1 MRSITLREPTR
12 QMFNPGRDMER
23 FINSMWGGSLRD
35 RSEADSMCGTW
46 VPPVNILERE
56 NGIEI
61 TVEMPG
67 IEAQAVDV
75 TVEDG
80 VLSIKGERQFEEAA
94 EGETYHRVESSFGA
108 FERRFTV
115 PTTVDSTK
123 IEATFKNGV
132 MTLALPKREESKPRT
147 VKVKVE
153 AN

>member
-1 MRSITLREPTR
+1 MRSITLREPMR
-12 QMFNPGRDMER
+12 QMFNPGRDMEG

-35 RSEADSMCGTW
+35 RDEADSMCGTW

-56 NGIEI
+56 EGVEI
-61 TVEMPG
+61 TIEMPG
-67 IEAQAVDV
+67 VDAKDVEV

-80 VLSIKGERQFEEAA
+80 VLSIKGERQFEDAA

-115 PTTVDSTK
+115 PTSVNPGK
-123 IEATFKNGV
+123 IEARFKNGL

>member
-1 MRSITLREPTR
+1 MRSITLREPMR
-12 QMFNPGRDMER
+12 QMANPGRDMER

-35 RSEADSMCGTW
+35 REEGDSMCGSW
-46 VPPVNILERE
+46 QPAVNILERE

-61 TVEMPG
+61 TIEMPG
-67 IEAQAVDV
+67 VEAKDVDV

-80 VLSIKGERQFEEAA
+80 VLSIKGERQFEEVA
-94 EGETYHRVESSFGA
+94 EGETYHRVESNFGA

-153 AN
+153 AK

>member
-1 MRSITLREPTR
+1 MRSITLRDPTR
-12 QMFNPGRDMER
+12 KMFNPGRDMER
-23 FINSMWGGSLRD
+23 FINSMWGGNLGNQD
-35 RSEADSMCGTW
+35 EADSMCGTW

-56 NGIEI
+56 AGVEI
-61 TVEMPG
+61 TIEMPG
-67 IEAQAVDV
+67 VDAKDVEV

-80 VLSIKGERQFEEAA
+80 VLSIKGERHLEEAA
-94 EGETYHRVESSFGA
+94 EGEAYHRVESSFGA

-115 PTTVDSTK
+115 PTSVNPGK
-123 IEATFKNGV
+123 IEARFKNGV

>member
-1 MRSITLREPTR
+1 MRSITLREPMR

-35 RSEADSMCGTW
+35 RDEADSMCGTW

-56 NGIEI
+56 DGVEI
-61 TVEMPG
+61 TIEMPG
-67 IEAQAVDV
+67 VETKDVEV

-80 VLSIKGERQFEEAA
+80 VLSIKGERRFEDAA

-115 PTTVDSTK
+115 PTSVNPGK
-123 IEATFKNGV
+123 IEARFKNGV

-153 AN
+153 SN

>member
-1 MRSITLREPTR
+1 M
-12 QMFNPGRDMER
+12 Q
-23 FINSMWGGSLRD
+23 FISG
-35 RSEADSMCGTW
+35 ADSA
-46 VPPVNILERE
+46 PVNILERE
-56 NGIEI
+56 DGVEI
-61 TVEMPG
+61 TIEMPG
-67 IEAQAVDV
+67 VDAKDVEV

-80 VLSIKGERQFEEAA
+80 VLSIRGERQFEEAT

-115 PTTVDSTK
+115 PTSVNPGK
-123 IEATFKNGV
+123 IEARFKNGV

>member
-1 MRSITLREPTR
+1 MRSITLRDPMAR
-12 QMFNPGRDMER
+12 RFNPTRDMER
-23 FINSMWGGSLRD
+23 FINSMWGGSLRNHD
-35 RSEADSMCGTW
+35 DADSLCGTW
-46 VPPVNILERE
+46 VPAVNILERE
-56 NGIEI
+56 SGIEI
-61 TVEMPG
+61 SVEMPG
-67 IEAQAVDV
+67 VEAEKVEV

-80 VLSIKGERQFEEAA
+80 VLSIKGERIAEEVA
-94 EGETYHRVESSFGA
+94 EGETYHRVESTFGA

-115 PTTVDSTK
+115 PTSVDPGK

>member
-1 MRSITLREPTR
+1 MRSITLREPMK

-23 FINSMWGGSLRD
+23 FINSMWGGSLRSQD
-35 RSEADSMCGTW
+35 EADSMCGTW

-56 NGIEI
+56 DGVEI
-61 TVEMPG
+61 TIEMAGVDAKDVE
-67 IEAQAVDV
+67 V

-80 VLSIKGERQFEEAA
+80 VLSIRGERHFEEAT

-115 PTTVDSTK
+115 PTSVDPGK
-123 IEATFKNGV
+123 IEAKFKNGV
-132 MTLALPKREESKPRT
+132 MAMVLPKREESKPRT

-153 AN
+153 SN

>member
-1 MRSITLREPTR
+1 MRSITLREPMR
-12 QMFNPGRDMER
+12 QMFNPARDMER

-35 RSEADSMCGTW
+35 RDEADSMCGTW

-56 NGIEI
+56 DGVEI
-61 TVEMPG
+61 TIEMPG
-67 IEAQAVDV
+67 VDAKDVEV

-80 VLSIKGERQFEEAA
+80 VLSIRGERQFEEAT

-115 PTTVDSTK
+115 PTSVNPGK
-123 IEATFKNGV
+123 IEARFKNGV
-132 MTLALPKREESKPRT
+132 MILALPKREESKPRT
-147 VKVKVE
+147 VKVEVE

>member
-1 MRSITLREPTR
+1 MRSITLRDPKAP
-12 QMFNPGRDMER
+12 MFNPSRDMER
-23 FINSMWGGSLRD
+23 FINSMWGGSLRNQD
-35 RSEADSMCGTW
+35 DTDSLCGTW

-56 NGIEI
+56 SGIEI
-61 TVEMPG
+61 TVEMAG
-67 IEAQAVDV
+67 VEAENVDV

-80 VLSIKGERQFEEAA
+80 VLSIKGERKFEEVG
-94 EGETYHRVESSFGA
+94 EGETYHRLESTFGA

-115 PTTVDSTK
+115 PTSVDPGK

-132 MTLALPKREESKPRT
+132 MTMALPKREESKPRT